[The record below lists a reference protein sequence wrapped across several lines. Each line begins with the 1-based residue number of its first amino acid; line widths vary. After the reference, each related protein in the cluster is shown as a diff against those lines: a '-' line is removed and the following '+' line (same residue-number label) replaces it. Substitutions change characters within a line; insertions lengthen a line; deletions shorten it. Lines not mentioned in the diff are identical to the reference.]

1 MSPELQQYIPVGLMI
16 VVAILFAAGTLL
28 FQLITA
34 QKARTNP
41 SKDSAYECGIDS
53 TLPKHTRFSI
63 RFYLIAMMFI
73 IFDIEVVFMYPW
85 AVVYKE
91 MLAQGTTILFSML
104 SFIGIL
110 TVGYVY
116 AWKRGA
122 FDWK

>member
-1 MSPELQQYIPVGLMI
+1 MSAELQQYVPAGIMI
-16 VVAILFAAGTLL
+16 VVANLLAAGALL

-34 QKARTNP
+34 QKGKSNP
-41 SKDSAYECGIDS
+41 AQDSAYECGIVS
-53 TLPKHTRFSI
+53 SVPKHARFSVK
-63 RFYLIAMMFI
+63 FYLIAMMFI
-73 IFDIEVVFMYPW
+73 IFDIEIVFMYPW

-91 MLAQGTTILFSML
+91 MLAEGKTILISML

-110 TVGYVY
+110 TIGYVY

>member
-1 MSPELQQYIPVGLMI
+1 MI

-34 QKARTNP
+34 QKAKSNP
-41 SKDSAYECGIDS
+41 AQDSAYECGIPS
-53 TLPKHTRFSI
+53 VSAKHTRFSVK
-63 RFYLIAMMFI
+63 FYLIAMLFI

-85 AVVYKE
+85 AVIYKE
-91 MLAQGTTILFSML
+91 MLAHGTAILVSML

-110 TVGYVY
+110 TVGYIY

>member
-1 MSPELQQYIPVGLMI
+1 MI
-16 VVAILFAAGTLL
+16 VVAILFAFGTLL

-34 QKARTNP
+34 QKAKSNP
-41 SKDSAYECGIDS
+41 AQDSPYECGIES
-53 TLPKHTRFSI
+53 SVPGHTRFSVK
-63 RFYLIAMMFI
+63 FYLIAMMFI

-91 MLAQGTTILFSML
+91 MLAEGPAILISML

-110 TVGYVY
+110 TVGYIY

>member
-1 MSPELQQYIPVGLMI
+1 MI
-16 VVAILFAAGTLL
+16 IVAVLFAACGLL

-34 QKARTNP
+34 QKAKSNP
-41 SKDSAYECGIDS
+41 AQDSAYECGIVS
-53 TLPKHTRFSI
+53 LLPKHARFSVK
-63 RFYLIAMMFI
+63 FYLIAMMFI
-73 IFDIEVVFMYPW
+73 IFDIEIVFMYPW

-91 MLAQGTTILFSML
+91 MLAEGTTILISML

>member
-1 MSPELQQYIPVGLMI
+1 MSPELQQYIAVGLMI
-16 VVAILFAAGTLL
+16 LVAILFAAGTLL

-34 QKARTNP
+34 QKAESNLAQ
-41 SKDSAYECGIDS
+41 DSAYECGIAS
-53 TLPKHTRFSI
+53 SSPRHTRFSVK
-63 RFYLIAMMFI
+63 FYLIAMMFI

-91 MLAQGTTILFSML
+91 MLAQGTTILISML

>member
-1 MSPELQQYIPVGLMI
+1 M
-16 VVAILFAAGTLL
+16 
-28 FQLITA
+28 
-34 QKARTNP
+34 K
-41 SKDSAYECGIDS
+41 
-53 TLPKHTRFSI
+53 
-63 RFYLIAMMFI
+63 FYLIAMMFI

-91 MLAQGTTILFSML
+91 MLAQGTAILVSML

-110 TVGYVY
+110 TVGYIY

>member
-1 MSPELQQYIPVGLMI
+1 MSPELQQYIPVGIMI
-16 VVAILFAAGTLL
+16 VVAVLFAAGTLL

-34 QKARTNP
+34 QKARSNP
-41 SKDSAYECGIDS
+41 AQDSAYECGIPSSDQ
-53 TLPKHTRFSI
+53 KHTRFSVK
-63 RFYLIAMMFI
+63 FYLVAMLFI

-91 MLAQGTTILFSML
+91 MLAHGLSILISML

-110 TVGYVY
+110 TVGYIY

>member
-1 MSPELQQYIPVGLMI
+1 MSPELQQYVPVGIMI

-34 QKARTNP
+34 QKAKSNP
-41 SKDSAYECGIDS
+41 AQDSAYECGIESS
-53 TLPKHTRFSI
+53 TPKHGRFSVK
-63 RFYLIAMMFI
+63 FYLIAMLFI

-91 MLAQGTTILFSML
+91 MLAQGTTILVSML

-110 TVGYVY
+110 AVGYVY